1 LAFSSISRGTGAVE
15 AASGLPVGERSTP
28 EALACN
34 QASFGGLTMTVAQ
47 YDVVILGTGPAG
59 LQAAIH
65 AARRKVS
72 VLLLGKSAKSS
83 LFRAHV
89 ENFCCIFD
97 LSGEEMLKIGREQ
110 AVGFGARILEED
122 VMQVSQNAELFAF
135 KTESGQ
141 QIRSKSLI
149 IATGAA
155 RKRLGVPG
163 EKELLGKG
171 VSYCVDCDANF
182 FKNQDVVVVGNE
194 SAAVGGALDLLDYA
208 RTVHLVAKKLQVV
221 SDLKQ
226 ELETSPV
233 ILHEGSE
240 AEAIQ
245 GDNEVTGL
253 LLKDGTLIPSSG
265 VFIELGARGVM
276 ELATRLGILLD
287 AEAQYIETNKKQE
300 TNIPG
305 IYAAGDICGPP
316 WQMAKAVGE
325 GCVAGLE
332 AAAYA
337 KKLKTES
344 AAS

>member
-1 LAFSSISRGTGAVE
+1 
-15 AASGLPVGERSTP
+15 
-28 EALACN
+28 
-34 QASFGGLTMTVAQ
+34 MTEAQ

-72 VLLLGKSAKSS
+72 VLILGKSAKSS

-97 LSGEEMLKIGREQ
+97 LSGEEMLRIGREQ
-110 AVGFGARILEED
+110 AIGFGARMLEED
-122 VMQVSQNAELFAF
+122 VMQVSQDGDLFVF

-163 EKELLGKG
+163 ETELLGRG

-182 FKNQDVVVVGNE
+182 FRNQEVVVVGNE

-208 RTVHLVAKKLQVV
+208 QTVHLVAKQLQVV
-221 SDLKQ
+221 DHLKQ
-226 ELETSPV
+226 ALEASQV
-233 ILHEGSE
+233 VLHEGVE
-240 AEAIQ
+240 TEAIK
-245 GDNEVTGL
+245 GDDEVTGL
-253 LLKDGTLIPSSG
+253 LLKDGTLIPASG
-265 VFIELGARGVM
+265 VFIELGARGIL
-276 ELATRLGILLD
+276 ELATPLGILLD
-287 AEAQYIETNKKQE
+287 AEAKYIEANKKQE
-300 TNIPG
+300 TNVPG

-337 KKLKTES
+337 KKLKSVS
-344 AAS
+344 AGS